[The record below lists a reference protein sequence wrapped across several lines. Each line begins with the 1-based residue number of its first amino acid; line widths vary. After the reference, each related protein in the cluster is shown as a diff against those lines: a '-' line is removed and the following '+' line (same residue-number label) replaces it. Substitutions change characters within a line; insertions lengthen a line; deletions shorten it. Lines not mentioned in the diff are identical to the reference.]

1 MPGSRARPPSR
12 TTATTVATLPA
23 ALPRGL
29 LIMLG
34 LAAVTVTIGGIR
46 AVSDIAA
53 PAFLALVLSIA
64 VHPVRGWL
72 VRHRAPGWLA
82 TVTTIL
88 TAWGILVVLAG
99 SLVLAGAHFAALLT
113 QYQDDATALLH
124 DAESWLGNL
133 GVDGTQASSMT
144 SSLDLARLGDLV
156 GSILA
161 SLFGAISN
169 LLFIGTLLLFI
180 VADASWFPLRL
191 DGVRDIRTAVVEA
204 LESFAHG
211 TRSYLVVSTVFGLI
225 VASIDTLL
233 LWALDVPEPLVWGLL
248 AFITNYVPNIGFVIG
263 LVPPAILALLDG
275 GVTLFLVVIV
285 SYSLINV
292 VIQTIIQPK
301 VVGDAVG
308 LSTSITFMSL
318 VFWAWVLGPLGALLA
333 IPLSLLLKALLIDV
347 DHDTVWVRP
356 LISGLTSDAA
366 TAPADATPTPAA
378 GPT

>member
-1 MPGSRARPPSR
+1 MPDSRARPPSR
-12 TTATTVATLPA
+12 TVATTVATLPA

-34 LAAVTVTIGGIR
+34 LAAVTVTIAGIK
-46 AVSDIAA
+46 AVSEIAA
-53 PAFLALVLSIA
+53 PAFLALVLSVA
-64 VHPVRGWL
+64 VHPLRGWL

-82 TVTTIL
+82 TVATIL

-113 QYQDDATALLH
+113 TYQGDATTLLH
-124 DAESWLGNL
+124 DTESWLGNL
-133 GVDGTQASSMT
+133 GVDPEQASDLT
-144 SSLDLARLGDLV
+144 SSLDLGRLADLV
-156 GSILA
+156 GSVLGALLA
-161 SLFGAISN
+161 GISN

-191 DGVRDIRTAVVEA
+191 HSVRDIRTAVVEA

-225 VASIDTLL
+225 VAAIDTLL

-248 AFITNYVPNIGFVIG
+248 AFITNYIPNIGFVIG
-263 LVPPAILALLDG
+263 LIPPAILALLEG
-275 GVTLFLVVIV
+275 GADLFLVVIV

-301 VVGDAVG
+301 VVG
-308 LSTSITFMSL
+308 
-318 VFWAWVLGPLGALLA
+318 
-333 IPLSLLLKALLIDV
+333 
-347 DHDTVWVRP
+347 
-356 LISGLTSDAA
+356 
-366 TAPADATPTPAA
+366 
-378 GPT
+378 

>member
-12 TTATTVATLPA
+12 TTATTVATLPT

-29 LIMLG
+29 LILLG
-34 LAAVTVTIGGIR
+34 LAATTVTLAGLR
-46 AVSDIAA
+46 SVADIAA

-64 VHPVRGWL
+64 VHPLRGWL
-72 VRHRAPGWLA
+72 MGHRTPGWLA
-82 TVTTIL
+82 TVATIL
-88 TAWGILVVLAG
+88 TAWGILVVLVG
-99 SLVLAGAHFAALLT
+99 SVLLAGAHFAVLLT
-113 QYQDDATALLH
+113 DYQDDATRLLD

-133 GVDGTQASSMT
+133 GVGSQQASQLT
-144 SSLDLARLGDLV
+144 SGLDLARLGDLV
-156 GSILA
+156 GSVL
-161 SLFGAISN
+161 SGLLSGISN
-169 LLFIGTLLLFI
+169 LLFIGALLLFI
-180 VADASWFPLRL
+180 IADATWFPLRL

-225 VASIDTLL
+225 VAVIDTLL
-233 LWALDVPEPLVWGLL
+233 LWALGIPEPLVWGLL
-248 AFITNYVPNIGFVIG
+248 AFITNFIPNIGFVIG

-275 GVTLFLVVIV
+275 GVDLFVIVIV

-308 LSTSITFMSL
+308 LSTSLTFLSL

-347 DHDTVWVRP
+347 DRDTVWVRP
-356 LISGLTSDAA
+356 LISGLASDAPDA
-366 TAPADATPTPAA
+366 VPARTTDPA
-378 GPT
+378 